1 MEKDNTMKIKV
12 SAQSVYNRGRQR
24 GKSGPVSCS
33 KHADRNT
40 DADADALVQMRG
52 LKEEF
57 QQVKK
62 MPAQLRQRVTDS
74 EYWCAVCFQTYEQL
88 MVFLGELTVPVFEN
102 KYIDGQI
109 LAQKMSIELPPAEV
123 RFRLPSYIDKDFQEL
138 ADEKK

>member
-1 MEKDNTMKIKV
+1 MEKDKTMKIKV

-24 GKSGPVSCS
+24 GKSEPVSCS

-40 DADADALVQMRG
+40 DADALEQMRE

-62 MPAQLRQRVTDS
+62 NPAQLRQRVTDS

-88 MVFLGELTVPVFEN
+88 MVFLGEITVPVFEN
-102 KYIDGQI
+102 KYIDGQL
-109 LAQKMSIELPPAEV
+109 LAQKMGIELPPGKV
-123 RFRLPSYIDKDFQEL
+123 RFRLPGYIDKDFQEL
-138 ADEKK
+138 AEKEK

>member
-1 MEKDNTMKIKV
+1 MEKDKTMKIKV

-24 GKSGPVSCS
+24 GKSEPVSCS

-40 DADADALVQMRG
+40 DADALEQMRE

-123 RFRLPSYIDKDFQEL
+123 RFRLPGYIDKDFQEL